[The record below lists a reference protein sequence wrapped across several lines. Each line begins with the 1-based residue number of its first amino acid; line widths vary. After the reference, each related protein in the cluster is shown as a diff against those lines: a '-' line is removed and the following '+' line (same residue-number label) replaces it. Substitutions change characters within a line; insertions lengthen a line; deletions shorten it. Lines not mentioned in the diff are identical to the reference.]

1 MKKILA
7 IIFSI
12 SLILSAVSCSKK
24 PESDTSSIVTEDSK
38 VTSASKDPEI
48 TTDTS
53 ETPEVTTE
61 PSSDPAPSET
71 ETGTVPE
78 STTKD
83 PMSAD
88 SDISE
93 LYALIKDL
101 TGKRIAYAEALV
113 QDYFEKGFYHSY
125 TAMETQYGDDP
136 NGRDI
141 YYSYCYMQGEKG
153 DFLFN
158 RFIFTANEEY
168 GNVYE
173 VEFVNSNSQND
184 TSLKPSDYSQE
195 DMRYYYSNLA
205 KELTGCLGD
214 PVDSQPL
221 DEQDPGNHA
230 AAVYDVGGGCLLR
243 LSYDSSRDD
252 RVVIKFSNPKEML
265 HFLEPGEG
273 MGMDGSGELYYKEAE
288 PGDIVQDEKTGYRYV
303 KNQLQISCVLG
314 TPRAKE
320 KVEKICQELD
330 AEIVGVIE
338 MTGDFQIEFH
348 QDKTYDE
355 LLDIAQKLKEQYY
368 FIIRVDL
375 NLAIEM
381 GIADQDG

>member
-1 MKKILA
+1 MKKLLA

-12 SLILSAVSCSKK
+12 SLVLSVVSCSKK
-24 PESDTSSIVTEDSK
+24 TESETPSSVTEDTK
-38 VTSASKDPEI
+38 VTSASKDPEV
-48 TTDTS
+48 TTATS
-53 ETPEVTTE
+53 ETSDVPSETTA
-61 PSSDPAPSET
+61 DPTPSET
-71 ETGTVPE
+71 EPGTVPE
-78 STTKD
+78 STTEAPVSGED
-83 PMSAD
+83 GIA
-88 SDISE
+88 E

-125 TAMETQYGDDP
+125 TAMETQYGDYP
-136 NGRDI
+136 NGGDV

-158 RFIFTANEEY
+158 RFIFTANAEY

-173 VEFVNSNSQND
+173 VEFVNSNSQDDN
-184 TSLKPSDYSQE
+184 SLTPSDFSQE
-195 DMRYYYSNLA
+195 DMRNYYSNLE

-221 DEQDPGNHA
+221 DEQNPGNHA
-230 AAVYDVGGGCLLR
+230 SAVYDVGGGCLLR

-252 RVVIKFSNPKEML
+252 RVVIRFSNPKERM

-273 MGMDGSGELYYKEAE
+273 MGMDGTGEFYVKEAA
-288 PGDIVQDEKTGYRYV
+288 PGDIVKDEKIGYIYV
-303 KNQLQISCVLG
+303 KNQLLISCVLA

-320 KVEKICQELD
+320 KVQKICEELD
-330 AEIVGVIE
+330 AEIVGVLE

-348 QDKTYDE
+348 QDKTGEE
-355 LLDIAQKLKEQYY
+355 LLDIAKKLKEQYY
-368 FIIRVDL
+368 FISSVDL
-375 NLAIEM
+375 NLASEM
-381 GIADQDG
+381 GTAALD